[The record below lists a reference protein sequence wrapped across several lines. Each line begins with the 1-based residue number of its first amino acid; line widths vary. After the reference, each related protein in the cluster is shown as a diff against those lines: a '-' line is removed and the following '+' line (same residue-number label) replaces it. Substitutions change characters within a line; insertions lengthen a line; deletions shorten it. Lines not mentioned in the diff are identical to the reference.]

1 MALKPWDFWA
11 DRYDRLW
18 VQKHSLGPTREYVL
32 ETLDEAVRRGEV
44 SVCAKLMDLGCGSG
58 QLLREIGD
66 GRPEFMLTGIDFSKR
81 MLELSQARNPG
92 VPHHL
97 MDAMAL
103 DELKE
108 QFDVITCTHSLPYYE
123 DAGQVLH
130 LLARRLIPDGRLI
143 IGFASGNSFFD
154 RLILA
159 GVKLTTGK
167 AHYPSDR
174 VFRAMVATDYEV
186 IRMKVIKRAVYMPRI
201 AVYTLTPKSAAKE
214 IRS

>member
-1 MALKPWDFWA
+1 MSLKPWDFWA

-32 ETLDEAVRRGEV
+32 ETLDEAIRRGEV
-44 SVCAKLMDLGCGSG
+44 SPDARLLDLGCGSG

-66 GRPEFMLTGIDFSKR
+66 RRPGFSLTGIDFSGR

-92 VPHHL
+92 VRHHL

-103 DELKE
+103 DELDE
-108 QFDVITCTHSLPYYE
+108 QFDVITCTHSLPYYA
-123 DAGQVLH
+123 DARQVLH
-130 LLARRLIPDGRLI
+130 RLARRLVPDGRLI
-143 IGFASGNSFFD
+143 IGFASGNSRFD

-174 VFRAMVATDYEV
+174 AFRAMVAEDYEV
-186 IRMKVIKRAVYMPRI
+186 RHLKVIKRAVYMPRI
-201 AVYTLTPKSAAKE
+201 AVYTLVPKSAGEENRA
-214 IRS
+214 